1 MASLLTKIM
10 TYSLLGLHTRLT
22 LINVTKLFGGSE
34 AVCCVLSWP
43 VRILT
48 LQFRRSIYLPHS
60 QHLHPPSLICYLN
73 LSKITFS
80 QSQGESSLG
89 RVSFHELQISHCFH
103 HSFPSLL
110 FGNPG
115 KKQRKITSTFF
126 PNTHSKYVLCLDDT
140 IYAIKFPCCD
150 LTYYN
155 AASGLY
161 SACICD

>member
-103 HSFPSLL
+103 HSFIPFVALWKPRKKAEEDYVL
-110 FGNPG
+110 FF
-115 KKQRKITSTFF
+115 S
-126 PNTHSKYVLCLDDT
+126 NTHTVNMCYVSMT
-140 IYAIKFPCCD
+140 RYTRSNVI
-150 LTYYN
+150 
-155 AASGLY
+155 
-161 SACICD
+161 